1 MNDQLQELIKPGST
15 IRVALYE
22 HRWLRI
28 EQAAEYIGVTPTFMK
43 TLLRRREVP
52 HATAGRRYVID
63 RRDLDAYLEGLKQG
77 LKSTNSVGGQQ

>member
-1 MNDQLQELIKPGST
+1 MNDQDIIKPAT
-15 IRVALYE
+15 IRVALHE

-52 HATAGRRYVID
+52 YAKAGRRYVID
-63 RRDLDAYLEGLKQG
+63 RRNLDAYLERQTRP
-77 LKSTNSVGGQQ
+77 SAAAPNDPTI